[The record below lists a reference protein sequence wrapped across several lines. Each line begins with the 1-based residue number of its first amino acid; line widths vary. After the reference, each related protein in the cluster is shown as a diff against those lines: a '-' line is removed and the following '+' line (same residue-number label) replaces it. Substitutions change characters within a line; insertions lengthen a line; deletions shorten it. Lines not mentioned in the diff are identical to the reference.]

1 MRVVAVIQ
9 ARSGS
14 TRLPG
19 KVLLPVAGATLLERM
34 VERVLC
40 ARQLD
45 AVVVATTTDPADHP
59 IRALCARRGWQVH
72 AGHPTD
78 LLDRH
83 LQAACQLRAEVVV
96 KIPSDCPLIDPGIID
111 RVVGLFRQAD
121 WHYDFVSNL
130 HPASYPDGCDVEVM
144 SLDALQTAWREA
156 RKPHER
162 EHTTPFLWDQPRRFR
177 VGNVRWETGRDLS
190 MTHRLTIDY
199 PQDYAL
205 VRAVFEALH
214 RPGAP
219 PFTLEDILSFLDR
232 HPEVFALNRDLAGIN
247 WYRHHLDELHTVTAA
262 ETASAPAQVTRAEA
276 P

>member
-1 MRVVAVIQ
+1 VY
-9 ARSGS
+9 
-14 TRLPG
+14 
-19 KVLLPVAGATLLERM
+19 
-34 VERVLC
+34 
-40 ARQLD
+40 
-45 AVVVATTTDPADHP
+45 
-59 IRALCARRGWQVH
+59 

-78 LLDRH
+78 LLERH
-83 LQAACQLRAEVVV
+83 VGAARQLRADVVV

-111 RVVGLFRQAD
+111 RVVGLFRQAG

-144 SLDALQTAWREA
+144 SLAALETAWREA

-177 VGNVRWETGRDLS
+177 VGNVRWESGRDLS

-219 PFTLEDILSFLDR
+219 PFTLEEILSFLDR
-232 HPEVFALNRDLAGIN
+232 HPEVFALNRTLAGIN
-247 WYRHHLDELHTVTAA
+247 WYRHHLNDLATVTAS
-262 ETASAPAQVTRAEA
+262 ETVAAPAPRYRAEA
-276 P
+276 T